1 MSMASDFYLR
11 YYVGHKGKFGHEFLE
26 FEFRPD
32 VFQYRQEKHDQ
43 EKMLKI
49 IQQKYHIMK
58 NESYLKEQIFKNKST
73 ECDDLKDRL
82 NSVNSEWKR
91 CYGETKIVLDC
102 IHHTGKCVEGHW
114 FCCGIK
120 CYYFLMDNKSWNR
133 CKQTCEDCS
142 LSLLKTDDDDELC
155 RQEKHGQENILK
167 KLYQMDYIMKNE
179 CNLKEQIFNNKSTEC
194 DALKDHLNSVNSE
207 WKRCYG
213 ETKIVLDCI
222 QHTGKRVEGH
232 WFCCGIKCYY
242 FIMDNKSWNRCKQ
255 TCEDC
260 SLSLLKTDDD
270 DELVP

>member
-1 MSMASDFYLR
+1 MLDKKECLISLHLIAVALGILCLLLMMAISVWLIYI
-11 YYVGHKGKFGHEFLE
+11 
-26 FEFRPD
+26 
-32 VFQYRQEKHDQ
+32 FQYSQEKHKLQKTLNNLQ
-43 EKMLKI
+43 E
-49 IQQKYHIMK
+49 
-58 NESYLKEQIFKNKST
+58 
-73 ECDDLKDRL
+73 
-82 NSVNSEWKR
+82 
-91 CYGETKIVLDC
+91 
-102 IHHTGKCVEGHW
+102 
-114 FCCGIK
+114 
-120 CYYFLMDNKSWNR
+120 
-133 CKQTCEDCS
+133 S
-142 LSLLKTDDDDELC
+142 LS
-155 RQEKHGQENILK
+155 
-167 KLYQMDYIMKNE
+167 IMKNE

-270 DELVP
+270 DEL

>member
-1 MSMASDFYLR
+1 MNKKGMELMPEVPQRKCECFKEITQPRAFTDRTSLTPKMSDEETTYTTVRF
-11 YYVGHKGKFGHEFLE
+11 HKSSSGLQNRG
-26 FEFRPD
+26 RPD
-32 VFQYRQEKHDQ
+32 ETQVPREASHRECSVPWNPIALCLGILCSILLVAIAVLVTLIFQYRQEKHDQ

-142 LSLLKTDDDDELC
+142 LSLLKTDDDDELTV
-155 RQEKHGQENILK
+155 LK
-167 KLYQMDYIMKNE
+167 SQLYPKTYWIGLSYDRGGKEWQWIDSGSSKL
-179 CNLKEQIFNNKSTEC
+179 
-194 DALKDHLNSVNSE
+194 
-207 WKRCYG
+207 
-213 ETKIVLDCI
+213 
-222 QHTGKRVEGH
+222 
-232 WFCCGIKCYY
+232 
-242 FIMDNKSWNRCKQ
+242 
-255 TCEDC
+255 C
-260 SLSLLKTDDD
+260 SICP
-270 DELVP
+270 VVF